1 MRQPRVTLMQYTCT
15 CIRCSPSMGVVEN
28 VIEINLVKLLEATQT
43 GYNWV
48 AVPDPKKSSQRY
60 LLLTAGKLHR
70 Y

>member
-1 MRQPRVTLMQYTCT
+1 
-15 CIRCSPSMGVVEN
+15 MGVVEN

-48 AVPDPKKSSQRY
+48 AVPDRKMSSQRY

>member
-1 MRQPRVTLMQYTCT
+1 
-15 CIRCSPSMGVVEN
+15 MGVVEN

-48 AVPDPKKSSQRY
+48 AVPDPKMSSQRY

-70 Y
+70 YWKPILHVFWIQSA